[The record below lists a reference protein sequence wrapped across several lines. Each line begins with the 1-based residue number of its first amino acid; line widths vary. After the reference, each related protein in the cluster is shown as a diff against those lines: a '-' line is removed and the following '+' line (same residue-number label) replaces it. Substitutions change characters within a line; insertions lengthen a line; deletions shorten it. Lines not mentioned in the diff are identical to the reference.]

1 MIGKMDSYKVP
12 KGLPYSYYG
21 VEFVPNGVGVE
32 QDVLGIINRYL
43 VENGRGLVHRASSRF
58 WYADALDG
66 ADGFYLLRGMRG
78 RILEDPDLRNLISE
92 VYWYEPGFRE
102 RVA

>member
-1 MIGKMDSYKVP
+1 MESHKAS

-21 VEFVPNGVGVE
+21 VEFVPNEAGME
-32 QDVLGIINRYL
+32 QDLLGIIDRYL
-43 VENGRGLVHRASSRF
+43 IGNGRGLVRRASSRL

-66 ADGFYLLRGMRG
+66 ADGFYLLRGMRE
-78 RILEDPDLRNLISE
+78 RILEDPDLKCMISE
-92 VYWYEPGFRE
+92 AYWHEPGFRE